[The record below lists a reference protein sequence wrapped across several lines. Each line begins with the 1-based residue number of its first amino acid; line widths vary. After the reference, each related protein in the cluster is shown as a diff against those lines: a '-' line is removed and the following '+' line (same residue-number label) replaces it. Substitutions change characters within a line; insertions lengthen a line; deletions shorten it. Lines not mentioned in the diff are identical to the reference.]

1 MMIRRIDT
9 IEEFGKLKNTWEDVL
24 EASSANCFFLTW
36 EWLYTWW
43 KHLGGGRELYILTI
57 ESDGRLIG
65 IAPLAMRPRRVS
77 GFPARSLEFLG
88 SGIAGSDYLDLIL
101 RRGKEAEAIGSLAE
115 YLANRKLQ
123 LVLGQLRESAAA
135 WRLAWT
141 LEDRD
146 GYRAFQ
152 METDRCPYIDL
163 TGQTWQTY
171 LAALG
176 ASHRANF
183 GRRLKQ
189 VAKAF
194 DFRFER
200 VKSERQRR
208 EALAVLI
215 DLHHKRWRERG
226 MSEAFSSAEMTAFHD
241 DVSRVALEQNWL
253 RLYVLRLNDRPAAAL
268 YGFCRGG
275 RFYFFQSGLDPE
287 HSRYS
292 VGLITMGLAIKDAL
306 AEGAEEYDLLHG
318 GESYKFLWT
327 QRERGIH
334 KLELYPPGVAGLVH
348 GKISHAGRV
357 ARKIGWTILPKAMAD
372 RIATARRMAQLKGHY
387 AAQSR

>member
-1 MMIRRIDT
+1 MIAKVDT
-9 IEEFGKLKNTWEDVL
+9 LDRFEKLRGPWNEL
-24 EASSANCFFLTW
+24 LAASASDCFFLTW
-36 EWLYTWW
+36 EWLYMWW
-43 KHLGGGRELYILTI
+43 KHLAGGRDLYILTMAS
-57 ESDGRLIG
+57 EGKLIG
-65 IAPLAMRPRRVS
+65 IAPLAARHRRLS

-101 RRGKEAEAIGSLAE
+101 RDGYEAEAINSLAE
-115 YLANRKLQ
+115 YFGDHKLQ
-123 LVLGQLRESAAA
+123 FELGQLRDSAAA
-135 WRLAWT
+135 WRLART
-141 LEDRD
+141 LEHRD

-152 METDRCPYIDL
+152 MQTDRCPYIDL
-163 TGQTWQTY
+163 TGQTWKTY
-171 LAALG
+171 LGALG
-176 ASHRANF
+176 ASHRSNF
-183 GRRLKQ
+183 ARRLKQ
-189 VAKAF
+189 LTAAF

-200 VKSERQRR
+200 VNSERQRG

-215 DLHHKRWRERG
+215 DLHNKRWRERG
-226 MSEAFSSAEMTAFHD
+226 ASEAFSSMEMIAFHD
-241 DVSRVALEQNWL
+241 DISRIALEQNWL
-253 RLYVLRLNDRPAAAL
+253 RLYVLRLNNRPAAAL

-287 HSRYS
+287 YSRYS
-292 VGLITMGLAIKDAL
+292 VGLVTMGLAIKDAL